1 MRNAVDHL
9 SISDLER
16 LLSRRMRQVK
26 KLQRVRERLQKKIDA
41 VDEQIAALGG
51 SPNGHT
57 GRRPRNTISL
67 DAAIHQVLE
76 KAGKP
81 MGVGDIAAQV
91 ERLGYRSNSA
101 NFRGIVNQTLIK
113 DKRFGAVERG
123 VYGIKKK

>member
-1 MRNAVDHL
+1 MRNALDTL
-9 SISDLER
+9 SISGLEL
-16 LLSRRMRQVK
+16 LLSRRKRQVT
-26 KLQRVRERLQKKIDA
+26 KLRRVRDRLQKKIDA
-41 VDEQIAALGG
+41 VDEQIAGLGG
-51 SPNGHT
+51 SSNG
-57 GRRPRNTISL
+57 L

-91 ERLGYRSNSA
+91 ERLGYRSKSA
-101 NFRGIVNQTLIK
+101 NFRGIVNQPLIK